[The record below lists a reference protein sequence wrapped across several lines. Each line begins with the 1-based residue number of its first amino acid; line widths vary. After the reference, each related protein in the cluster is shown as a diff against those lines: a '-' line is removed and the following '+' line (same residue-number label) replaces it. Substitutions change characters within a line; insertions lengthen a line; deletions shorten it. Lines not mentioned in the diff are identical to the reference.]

1 MDNEDEDF
9 LAAVEAD
16 NIGETDQTKDDKQ
29 PEAKTPKAPEGGT
42 PEVSEGVEPE
52 VLELTEVVEPPPSQ
66 NVPLSALLDERDRRK
81 AEADRASM
89 LEEQIARMTQ
99 SQQQQTQAPDPL
111 EDPEAFGSYIQQQ
124 VQQNAVNTT
133 LNMSEVMARQSYGD
147 EAVNAAQQWGRQRM
161 QTDLGFQRRVI
172 GSPHPYQTVM
182 SEFQREYA
190 LHKLDN
196 DPSGVDDFLAW
207 KAAQTQLTDPQQQPA
222 PPGTQRTTAPPR
234 SIASAPSAGS
244 VASDVIPTEDEL
256 FDEVMKAK

>member
-1 MDNEDEDF
+1 MIEEDEDF

-16 NIGETDQTKDDKQ
+16 NAVEAGQTPTAEQ
-29 PEAKTPKAPEGGT
+29 AEAIEPKEPKEAEGQ
-42 PEVSEGVEPE
+42 PE
-52 VLELTEVVEPPPSQ
+52 VLELTEVVEPTPSQ

-99 SQQQQTQAPDPL
+99 GQQQQTQAPDPL
-111 EDPEAFGSYIQQQ
+111 EDPEAFGSYVQQQ
-124 VQQNAVNTT
+124 VQMNAVNTT

-161 QTDLGFQRRVI
+161 QADPGFQQRVI
-172 GSPHPYQTVM
+172 SSPHPYQTVM

-190 LHKLDN
+190 LHKLGD
-196 DPSGVDDFLAW
+196 STTGVDDFLAW
-207 KAAQTQLTDPQQQPA
+207 KAAQQQLADPQQQPA
-222 PPGTQRTTAPPR
+222 PPGTQRTAPPK

-244 VASDVIPTEDEL
+244 IATDVIPTEEEM